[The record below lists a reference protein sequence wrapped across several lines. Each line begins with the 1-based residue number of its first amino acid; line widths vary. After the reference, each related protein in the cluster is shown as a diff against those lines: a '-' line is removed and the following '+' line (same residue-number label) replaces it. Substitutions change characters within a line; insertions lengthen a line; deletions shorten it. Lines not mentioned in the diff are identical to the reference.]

1 MQGEDKRL
9 FIKKTE
15 LLRNQNQSK
24 MKRRA
29 KNLKSI
35 LCGFS
40 ASCLMLAGS
49 VSAQGMLD
57 GSFTG
62 NFPPKDWNLAN
73 AIGSKSWS
81 VAWGGGAD
89 GGNHTTLY
97 AQNAGT
103 MNDAWIVTPQVCPS
117 AENHNLVFW
126 TKKSVAGSNNMTLSV
141 YVSATGNS
149 MADFAE
155 PALLSLLNTKEQ
167 QDFSLAW
174 TADTLDLSAYQGQNI
189 FVAFRVQDNS
199 VQVYLDEISGLP
211 LSSFDNDFRVN
222 SLSMTPDNILFAGD
236 EAVTLWSLVE
246 NRVNREA
253 SVAVDFTVNGASV
266 GTPTV
271 AFDSAYVDTAKVSY
285 AFPAAGTYTVK
296 VAVPED
302 ENNINNEQEMEV
314 KVYPANFLMED
325 FNANKTFPPQE
336 WQAIK
341 EKGGTGTISHS
352 NYSTDGPTSSKGYV
366 SFGNDYNATL
376 ETGSARWLITPQI
389 KPDADNH
396 DLEFYVRMGTTYN
409 ASPNSSL
416 SVVLSTTSNIPE
428 DFTVELAKYVRN
440 SEKVDLPEDTWMIES
455 VDLSAYEGQDVFVA
469 FKVEDYNTCTWN
481 VDEVG
486 GVFQSSFAEDARIR
500 MLGLTEPNRYWFA
513 GEEIEILAQVDNWG
527 TSAMQDVEVGFAVNG
542 ETESTQTVGLA
553 SKEMSDTLKFYF
565 TPEEAGFYQFAVSV
579 PEDDNNINNSMSLDP
594 VQVYPEGYFI
604 EGFEGVTYQT
614 FPPEYWDVEITSFG
628 SKSWGLVTNAGMA
641 YNGNNYAY
649 SQAGYR
655 LMTPLLQI
663 GETDSICFYANTTWA
678 AITWSVL
685 ISSDGRIWDT
695 VATDSLYKASAN
707 GVYELQKVYFA
718 GKEESFYGNRYL
730 AILSSAAM
738 NIDEVFGPMLA
749 SRDDQFSLVS
759 LATAPGTVNVAGLES
774 RFQAIVYNDGT
785 QSQSKEV
792 SLYCGDELLVSAQ
805 TATLEPGQYDT
816 VVLSCVIEEPMS
828 NGAFRAVLPQDA
840 SVYDNE
846 AELTTHIYAPEYWR
860 MEEGFED
867 VNHPYW
873 TFSDNGWAGKPSY
886 NAVEPAE
893 GENYLNRSFNR
904 ADPALAVSPYM
915 DLRFDEYEVSIA
927 VSRNATNPERP
938 DKIELG
944 FGAMPVWEN
953 VVFVDSI
960 NRMASAYPEG
970 VQGWNTYTFTVDLS
984 DLQAGFFMI
993 RAIGAVNEYNSP
1005 SYENLPIDNL
1015 VIRPILD
1022 NDAEL
1027 AGLSSPSSEVW
1038 AADSIKTALQAIL
1051 LNNGEEA
1058 LTAATLRYGYGTL
1071 EMGRYEWTGS
1081 LAAGADTTVL
1091 LTPDFVLP
1099 NIDSLLVYVEVEAE
1113 GDSNVLNNR
1122 IENVLSVKQAYELPF
1137 VANFEDS
1144 AWNKDWQNFTLSSDG
1159 LLWRLDSTASGMITA
1174 PFGESC
1180 VYSASMDDELGAVN
1194 PDNWFVTPGLAIT
1207 HPKAW
1212 LSFYVQAADP
1222 EYFAESYQVLVS
1234 TRSDR
1239 DTAFFT
1245 PVYADTLES
1254 DKLQHVVLPLD
1265 GYKGEV
1271 LNIAFRHFNCTDNFR
1286 LLLDS
1291 VHVYYPEL
1299 FEVTATVNPEN
1310 AGTVEGIGEYI
1321 MDEEVVLMAV
1331 GNEGWKFS
1339 GWYQGRELVST
1350 ENPYR
1355 FDCEGDAQ
1363 YEARFEEASYI
1374 VTLSAGEGGTV
1385 SPSGEQS
1392 VKHGADLAVNITANE
1407 GWQIAD
1413 VLVDGVSVGAVATY
1427 TFEAVTANHTLEAR
1441 FEEIT
1446 YTITLNAGEGG
1457 SVNPSGEQQVKAG
1470 EDLAVA
1476 ITANEGFVI
1485 EDVLVDGQSVGALES
1500 YTFEAVTADH
1510 SLEATFKPDVANES
1524 EDKAGLH
1531 VYPNPYAEDLHI
1543 ESAAP
1548 MERIRILD
1556 LQGRETVRY
1565 ELNGQRVAILRP
1577 VLPEGLYLLMV
1588 EHVNGQVTV
1597 QRIVKSEK

>member
-1 MQGEDKRL
+1 MQGEDKRF
-9 FIKKTE
+9 FIKTE
-15 LLRNQNQSK
+15 LLRNQNRNK

-49 VSAQGMLD
+49 VSAQEMLD
-57 GSFTG
+57 GSFAG
-62 NFPPKDWNLAN
+62 SFPPKDWNREN
-73 AIGSKSWS
+73 ATGSKVWS
-81 VAWGGGAD
+81 AAWGGGAD
-89 GGNHTTLY
+89 GGNYATLS

-117 AENHNLVFW
+117 AESRKLVFF
-126 TKKSVAGSNNMTLSV
+126 TKKAAADTSGMALSV

-149 MADFAE
+149 MADFTE

-189 FVAFRVQDNS
+189 FVAFRAQNNS
-199 VQVYLDEISGLP
+199 VAISLDEISGLP

-222 SLSMTPDNILFAGD
+222 SLAMTPDNILFAGD

-246 NRVNREA
+246 NRVNKEA
-253 SVAVDFTVNGASV
+253 SVAVDFTVNGTSV
-266 GTPTV
+266 GMSTV
-271 AFDSAYVDTAKVSY
+271 TFDSAYVDTAKVSY

-352 NYSTDGPTSSKGYV
+352 AYSTDGPTSSKGYV

-396 DLEFYVRMGTTYN
+396 DLEFYVRMGTTY
-409 ASPNSSL
+409 SKDPNSSL
-416 SVVLSTTSNIPE
+416 SVMLSTISNNLE
-428 DFTVELAKYVRN
+428 DFTVELAKYERN
-440 SEKVDLPEDTWMIES
+440 SEKVDLPENTWMHES
-455 VDLSAYEGQDVFVA
+455 VDLSAYEGKDVFVA
-469 FKVEDYNTCTWN
+469 FKVEDYATCTWN

-486 GVFQSSFAEDARIR
+486 GVFQSAFAEDARVR
-500 MLGLTEPNRYWFA
+500 MLGLIEPNRYWFA
-513 GEEIEILAQVDNWG
+513 GEEIEILALVDNWG
-527 TSAMQDVEVGFAVNG
+527 TQTMQDIEVGFAVNG
-542 ETESTQTVGLA
+542 ETESSQTVSLD
-553 SKEMSDTLKFYF
+553 SKEVSDTLKFYF

-604 EGFEGVTYQT
+604 EGFEGITSQT
-614 FPPEYWDVEITSFG
+614 FPPKYWDVEITSYG
-628 SKSWGLVTNAGMA
+628 SKGWGVVSNAGSA
-641 YNGNNYAY
+641 YKGNNYAY
-649 SQAGYR
+649 SQPGYR

-663 GETDSICFYANTTWA
+663 GESDSICFYANTTWA

-685 ISSDGRIWDT
+685 ISSDGRTWDT
-695 VATDSLYKASAN
+695 VATDSLYKASAT
-707 GVYELQKVYFA
+707 GVYELQKLYFA
-718 GKEESFYGNRYL
+718 GKEENFYGNRYL

-749 SRDDQFSLVS
+749 SRDDQFTLVS
-759 LATAPGTVNVAGLES
+759 LATAPEMVNVAGQES

-805 TATLEPGQYDT
+805 TAMLEPGQYDT
-816 VVLSCVIEEPMS
+816 VILSCVIEEPMS
-828 NGAFRAVLPQDA
+828 NGVFRAVLPQDA

-867 VNHPYW
+867 VSHPYW

-904 ADPALAVSPYM
+904 ADPSLAVSPYM

-1027 AGLSSPSSEVW
+1027 AALSSPSTEVW
-1038 AADSIKTALQAIL
+1038 GADSIKTVLKTSL
-1051 LNNGEEA
+1051 LNYGEEPM
-1058 LTAATLRYGYGTL
+1058 TAATLRYGYGDK
-1071 EMGRYEWTGS
+1071 EAGVYEWNGNLS
-1081 LAAGADTTVL
+1081 SGADTTLL
-1091 LTPDFVLP
+1091 LTSDFILP
-1099 NIDSLLVYVEVEAE
+1099 NTDSLLVYVEVEVA
-1113 GDSNVLNNR
+1113 GDENVLNNR
-1122 IENVLSVKQAYELPF
+1122 VEQVLTVKQAYELPF

-1144 AWNKDWQNFTLSSDG
+1144 TWNKDWQNFTLSSDG

-1299 FEVTATVNPEN
+1299 FDVAVTVNPTE
-1310 AGTVEGIGEYI
+1310 AGMVEGIGEYI
-1321 MDEEVVLMAV
+1321 LDEEVVLTAV

-1339 GWYQGRELVST
+1339 GWYQGEDLVST

-1355 FDCEGDAQ
+1355 FECEGDAQ

-1374 VTLSAGEGGTV
+1374 VTLSAGEGGSV
-1385 SPSGEQS
+1385 NPSGEQS

-1446 YTITLNAGEGG
+1446 YTISLSAGEGG
-1457 SVNPSGEQQVKAG
+1457 TVSPSGEQRVKAG
-1470 EDLAVA
+1470 EDLAVT
-1476 ITANEGFVI
+1476 ITANEGYVI
-1485 EDVLVDGQSVGALES
+1485 EDVLVDGTSVGAEAT

-1531 VYPNPYAEDLHI
+1531 VYPNPYAEELHI

-1548 MERIRILD
+1548 MESIRILD

-1565 ELNGQRVAILRP
+1565 ELNGQQAVSLRP
-1577 VLPEGLYLLMV
+1577 VLPEGLYLLVV
-1588 EHVNGQVTV
+1588 EQADGKTV
-1597 QRIVKSEK
+1597 VRRIVKSEK

>member
-1 MQGEDKRL
+1 MAFL
-9 FIKKTE
+9 
-15 LLRNQNQSK
+15 
-24 MKRRA
+24 
-29 KNLKSI
+29 SI
-35 LCGFS
+35 
-40 ASCLMLAGS
+40 
-49 VSAQGMLD
+49 
-57 GSFTG
+57 
-62 NFPPKDWNLAN
+62 
-73 AIGSKSWS
+73 
-81 VAWGGGAD
+81 
-89 GGNHTTLY
+89 
-97 AQNAGT
+97 
-103 MNDAWIVTPQVCPS
+103 
-117 AENHNLVFW
+117 
-126 TKKSVAGSNNMTLSV
+126 
-141 YVSATGNS
+141 
-149 MADFAE
+149 
-155 PALLSLLNTKEQ
+155 
-167 QDFSLAW
+167 
-174 TADTLDLSAYQGQNI
+174 
-189 FVAFRVQDNS
+189 
-199 VQVYLDEISGLP
+199 
-211 LSSFDNDFRVN
+211 
-222 SLSMTPDNILFAGD
+222 
-236 EAVTLWSLVE
+236 
-246 NRVNREA
+246 
-253 SVAVDFTVNGASV
+253 
-266 GTPTV
+266 
-271 AFDSAYVDTAKVSY
+271 
-285 AFPAAGTYTVK
+285 
-296 VAVPED
+296 
-302 ENNINNEQEMEV
+302 
-314 KVYPANFLMED
+314 
-325 FNANKTFPPQE
+325 FPPQE

-409 ASPNSSL
+409 SSPNSSL
-416 SVVLSTTSNIPE
+416 SVMLSTTSNIPE

-440 SEKVDLPEDTWMIES
+440 SEKVDLPENTWTLES

-542 ETESTQTVGLA
+542 ETESTQTVSLA

-614 FPPEYWDVEITSFG
+614 FPPEYWDVEITSYG
-628 SKSWGLVTNAGMA
+628 SNGWGCGTGTMA
-641 YNGNNYAY
+641 YKGNSYAY

-663 GETDSICFYANTTWA
+663 GESDSICFYANTTWA

-685 ISSDGRIWDT
+685 ISSDGRTWDT
-695 VATDSLYKASAN
+695 VATDSLYKASAT
-707 GVYELQKVYFA
+707 GVYELQKLYFA
-718 GKEESFYGNRYL
+718 GKEENFYGNRYL

-759 LATAPGTVNVAGLES
+759 LATAPETVNVAGQES
-774 RFQAIVYNDGT
+774 RLQAIVYNDGT
-785 QSQSKEV
+785 QNQSKEV

-828 NGAFRAVLPQDA
+828 NGTFRAVLPQDA

-867 VNHPYW
+867 VSHPYW

-1027 AGLSSPSSEVW
+1027 AGLSSPSTEVW

-1058 LTAATLRYGYGTL
+1058 LTAATLRYGYDTL

-1239 DTAFFT
+1239 DTAFFH
-1245 PVYADTLES
+1245 PIHADTLES
-1254 DKLQHVVLPLD
+1254 DELQHVVLPLD

-1310 AGTVEGIGEYI
+1310 AGTVEGAGEYI
-1321 MDEEVVLMAV
+1321 LDEEVVLMAV

-1339 GWYQGRELVST
+1339 GWYQGGDLVST

-1363 YEARFEEASYI
+1363 YEVRFEEITYTI
-1374 VTLSAGEGGTV
+1374 TLSAGEGGTV

-1392 VKHGADLAVNITANE
+1392 VK
-1407 GWQIAD
+1407 
-1413 VLVDGVSVGAVATY
+1413 
-1427 TFEAVTANHTLEAR
+1427 
-1441 FEEIT
+1441 
-1446 YTITLNAGEGG
+1446 
-1457 SVNPSGEQQVKAG
+1457 AG
-1470 EDLAVA
+1470 EDLAVT
-1476 ITANEGFVI
+1476 ITANEGYVI
-1485 EDVLVDGQSVGALES
+1485 EDVLVDGQSVGARES
-1500 YTFEAVTADH
+1500 YTFETVTADH

-1531 VYPNPYAEDLHI
+1531 VYPNPYAEELHV
-1543 ESAAP
+1543 ESAWP
-1548 MERIRILD
+1548 MESIRILD

-1565 ELNGQRVAILRP
+1565 ELNGQQAVSLRP
-1577 VLPEGLYLLMV
+1577 VLPEGLYLLVV
-1588 EHVNGQVTV
+1588 EQANGQTAVH
-1597 QRIVKSEK
+1597 RIVKSEKR

>member
-1 MQGEDKRL
+1 
-9 FIKKTE
+9 
-15 LLRNQNQSK
+15 
-24 MKRRA
+24 
-29 KNLKSI
+29 
-35 LCGFS
+35 
-40 ASCLMLAGS
+40 MLAGS

-103 MNDAWIVTPQVCPS
+103 MNDAWIVSPQICPS
-117 AENHNLVFW
+117 AENYKLVFF
-126 TKKSVAGSNNMTLSV
+126 TKKAAADTSDMTLSV

-149 MADFAE
+149 MADFTE

-189 FVAFRVQDNS
+189 FVAFRAQNNS

-222 SLSMTPDNILFAGD
+222 SLAMNPDNILFAGG

-246 NRVNREA
+246 NRVNKEA

-296 VAVPED
+296 VAVPKD

-314 KVYPANFLMED
+314 KVYSANFLMED

-416 SVVLSTTSNIPE
+416 SVMLSTTSNNPE
-428 DFTVELAKYVRN
+428 DFTVELAKYARN
-440 SEKVDLPEDTWMIES
+440 SEKVDLPEGTWMLEN
-455 VDLSAYEGQDVFVA
+455 VDLSAYEDQDVFVA

-513 GEEIEILAQVDNWG
+513 GEEIEILAWVDNWG

-542 ETESTQTVGLA
+542 EIESSQTVSLA

-628 SKSWGLVTNAGMA
+628 SKGWGVVTNAGMA

-749 SRDDQFSLVS
+749 SRDDQFTLVS
-759 LATAPGTVNVAGLES
+759 LATAPEMVNVAGQES

-915 DLRFDEYEVSIA
+915 DLRFDEYEIRIDIYRTSA
-927 VSRNATNPERP
+927 SSENA
-938 DKIELG
+938 DKVDFG
-944 FGAMPVWEN
+944 FAAQPQWED
-953 VVFVDSI
+953 VAYVDYVDRLP
-960 NRMASAYPEG
+960 NGHPEG
-970 VQGWNTYTFTVDLS
+970 KEGWDTYVFRADLS
-984 DLQAGFFMI
+984 QLQSGFFLMLARESGEYSSYESMMFDNLRI
-993 RAIGAVNEYNSP
+993 SPVLGKDAEAVAIISP
-1005 SYENLPIDNL
+1005 SD
-1015 VIRPILD
+1015 
-1022 NDAEL
+1022 
-1027 AGLSSPSSEVW
+1027 SVW
-1038 AADSIKTALQAIL
+1038 AADSVKQSLSVRL
-1051 LNNGEEA
+1051 LNSGEDP
-1058 LTAATLRYGYGTL
+1058 LTAATLHYGCNGVEL
-1071 EMGRYEWTGS
+1071 GVLDWTGNLQS
-1081 LAAGADTTVL
+1081 GADTNL
-1091 LTPDFVLP
+1091 MLASDFILP
-1099 NIDSLLVYVEVEAE
+1099 NADTLLVYVEVESE
-1113 GDSNVLNNR
+1113 GDENEWNDR
-1122 IENVLSVKQAYELPF
+1122 IEKALFVKQAYELPF

-1144 AWNKDWQNFTLSSDG
+1144 AWDKDWQNFTYSHDG
-1159 LLWRLDSTASGMITA
+1159 EIYSVAPLLWRQGDTLSGIE
-1174 PFGESC
+1174 PIFGNGC
-1180 VYSASMDDELGAVN
+1180 AYSASMDDDLGPLE

-1212 LSFYVQAADP
+1212 LSFYVKASDP
-1222 EYFAESYQVLVS
+1222 DYFAEAYQVLIS

-1239 DTAFFT
+1239 DTTLFSQL
-1245 PVYADTLES
+1245 YADTLASEE
-1254 DKLQHVVLPLD
+1254 LQHVVLPLD

-1271 LNIAFRHFNCTDNFR
+1271 LNIAFRHANCTDMAR

-1291 VHVYYPEL
+1291 VHVYYPDL
-1299 FEVTATVNPEN
+1299 FNITANVNPEN
-1310 AGTVEGIGEYI
+1310 AGTVEGAGEYI
-1321 MDEEVVLMAV
+1321 LEEEVILTAI
-1331 GNEGWKFS
+1331 GNEGWKFT
-1339 GWYQGRELVST
+1339 GWYEGENLVST

-1355 FDCEGDAQ
+1355 FECEGDAK
-1363 YEARFEEASYI
+1363 YEARFEEVSYTI
-1374 VTLSAGEGGTV
+1374 TLSSGEGGTV

-1392 VKHGADLAVNITANE
+1392 VKHGADLAVTITADA
-1407 GWQIAD
+1407 GY
-1413 VLVDGVSVGAVATY
+1413 GGRRVG
-1427 TFEAVTANHTLEAR
+1427 R
-1441 FEEIT
+1441 GCGI
-1446 YTITLNAGEGG
+1446 
-1457 SVNPSGEQQVKAG
+1457 
-1470 EDLAVA
+1470 
-1476 ITANEGFVI
+1476 
-1485 EDVLVDGQSVGALES
+1485 
-1500 YTFEAVTADH
+1500 
-1510 SLEATFKPDVANES
+1510 
-1524 EDKAGLH
+1524 LH
-1531 VYPNPYAEDLHI
+1531 L
-1543 ESAAP
+1543 
-1548 MERIRILD
+1548 
-1556 LQGRETVRY
+1556 
-1565 ELNGQRVAILRP
+1565 
-1577 VLPEGLYLLMV
+1577 
-1588 EHVNGQVTV
+1588 
-1597 QRIVKSEK
+1597 

>member
-1 MQGEDKRL
+1 
-9 FIKKTE
+9 
-15 LLRNQNQSK
+15 

-40 ASCLMLAGS
+40 VSCLMLAGS

-126 TKKSVAGSNNMTLSV
+126 TKKSVADSNNMTLSV

-199 VQVYLDEISGLP
+199 AQVYLDEISGLP

-222 SLSMTPDNILFAGD
+222 SLAMNPDNILFAGG

-246 NRVNREA
+246 NRVNKEA

-266 GTPTV
+266 GAPIV
-271 AFDSAYVDTAKVSY
+271 AFDSAHVDTAKVSY

-366 SFGNDYNATL
+366 SFGYDYNATL

-409 ASPNSSL
+409 SSPNSSL
-416 SVVLSTTSNIPE
+416 SVMLSTTSNIPE

-440 SEKVDLPEDTWMIES
+440 SEKVDLPENTWTLES

-542 ETESTQTVGLA
+542 ETESTQTVSLA

-604 EGFEGVTYQT
+604 EGFEGLSYGEL
-614 FPPEYWDVEITSFG
+614 PEYWACDMTTWG
-628 SKSWGLVTNAGMA
+628 SEGWSVLSVTPFKGENCIQSTAGC
-641 YNGNNYAY
+641 
-649 SQAGYR
+649 R

-663 GETDSICFYANTTWA
+663 GAADSLSFYTRTTWA
-678 AITWSVL
+678 TAVYAVL
-685 ISSDGRIWDT
+685 SSGDAVSWDT
-695 VATDSLYKASAN
+695 VMVDTIQGASDADW
-707 GVYELQKVYFA
+707 ELQKIYFDNQKEDFYGARYFA
-718 GKEESFYGNRYL
+718 FVNMQNNMY
-730 AILSSAAM
+730 
-738 NIDEVFGPMLA
+738 IDEVFGPMLA

-759 LATAPGTVNVAGLES
+759 LATTQETVNVAGQES
-774 RFQAIVYNDGT
+774 RLQAIVYNDGT
-785 QSQSKEV
+785 QNQSKEV

-828 NGAFRAVLPQDA
+828 NGTFRAVLPQDA

-867 VNHPYW
+867 VSHPYW

-904 ADPALAVSPYM
+904 ADPSLAVSPYM

-1239 DTAFFT
+1239 DTAFFH
-1245 PVYADTLES
+1245 PIHADTLES
-1254 DKLQHVVLPLD
+1254 DELQHVVLPL
-1265 GYKGEV
+1265 
-1271 LNIAFRHFNCTDNFR
+1271 ASMSFCRW
-1286 LLLDS
+1286 
-1291 VHVYYPEL
+1291 
-1299 FEVTATVNPEN
+1299 TAT
-1310 AGTVEGIGEYI
+1310 
-1321 MDEEVVLMAV
+1321 
-1331 GNEGWKFS
+1331 
-1339 GWYQGRELVST
+1339 R
-1350 ENPYR
+1350 
-1355 FDCEGDAQ
+1355 
-1363 YEARFEEASYI
+1363 
-1374 VTLSAGEGGTV
+1374 
-1385 SPSGEQS
+1385 
-1392 VKHGADLAVNITANE
+1392 VKC
-1407 GWQIAD
+1407 
-1413 VLVDGVSVGAVATY
+1413 
-1427 TFEAVTANHTLEAR
+1427 
-1441 FEEIT
+1441 
-1446 YTITLNAGEGG
+1446 
-1457 SVNPSGEQQVKAG
+1457 
-1470 EDLAVA
+1470 
-1476 ITANEGFVI
+1476 
-1485 EDVLVDGQSVGALES
+1485 
-1500 YTFEAVTADH
+1500 
-1510 SLEATFKPDVANES
+1510 
-1524 EDKAGLH
+1524 
-1531 VYPNPYAEDLHI
+1531 
-1543 ESAAP
+1543 
-1548 MERIRILD
+1548 
-1556 LQGRETVRY
+1556 
-1565 ELNGQRVAILRP
+1565 
-1577 VLPEGLYLLMV
+1577 
-1588 EHVNGQVTV
+1588 
-1597 QRIVKSEK
+1597 